1 MKKILAA
8 TAIAAI
14 LTGCNQQP
22 QIDPNTGAAVAQQS
36 DGLSGALMSGGLGA
50 GIGYMLGRMTGRGY
64 TPAYVA
70 PHQKTVINR
79 TVIVH
84 NHPIASTT
92 PIVKPVVKPATAFA
106 RTGSYRGSY
115 RGFSGRFSGRR

>member
-8 TAIAAI
+8 TAIAVI

-22 QIDPNTGAAVAQQS
+22 QVDPNTGAAVAQQS

-64 TPAYVA
+64 TPTYVA

-79 TVIVH
+79 TVIVN
-84 NHPIASTT
+84 NHPIASIAST
-92 PIVKPVVKPATAFA
+92 VKPAVKPATAFA
-106 RTGSYRGSY
+106 HISGYRGSY